1 MGHMRT
7 HRHAHTQELFFP
19 DSTACDPGG
28 EPGWTTEPLSHW
40 STDPLSHWACQRCGR
55 TQVQRKIGSV
65 SGCLCVCVCVGL
77 QYIFIS
83 LYGRKTIRGKKWAVV
98 VSLSVWH
105 VTWKQE
111 VLRFRRE
118 VREKRKKYRSVCL
131 RLKKMLSCI
140 TKNNEKRNLTP
151 PVGCTCT
158 IQEVF
163 LLGLVDK

>member
-28 EPGWTTEPLSHW
+28 EPGWTTEPLN
-40 STDPLSHWACQRCGR
+40 HWATEPVRDVDVRRCR
-55 TQVQRKIGSV
+55 ERSAQ
-65 SGCLCVCVCVGL
+65 CLGVCVFVCVGL

-83 LYGRKTIRGKKWAVV
+83 LYGRKTIRGKKCAVV

>member
-7 HRHAHTQELFFP
+7 HTQELFFP

-28 EPGWTTEPLSHW
+28 EPGWTT
-40 STDPLSHWACQRCGR
+40 DPLSHWTTEPVRDVDVRRCR
-55 TQVQRKIGSV
+55 ERSAQ
-65 SGCLCVCVCVGL
+65 CLGVCVFVCVGL

-111 VLRFRRE
+111 VLWFRRE

-131 RLKKMLSCI
+131 RLKKCWAASPKTMRKEI
-140 TKNNEKRNLTP
+140 WRP
-151 PVGCTCT
+151 
-158 IQEVF
+158 
-163 LLGLVDK
+163 LLAAHVLYRRCFCWGL